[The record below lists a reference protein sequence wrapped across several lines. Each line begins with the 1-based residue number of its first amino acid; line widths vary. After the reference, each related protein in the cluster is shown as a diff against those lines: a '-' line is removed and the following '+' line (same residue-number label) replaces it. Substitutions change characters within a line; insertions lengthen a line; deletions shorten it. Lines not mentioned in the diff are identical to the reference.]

1 MCKTLSCFDK
11 WNRITTIMDDHG
23 GLINRLII
31 PVTNNNKID
40 RTVSLQPN

>member
-11 WNRITTIMDDHG
+11 WNRITIMNDHG